1 MATEPSGVPDAI
13 QRLPR
18 RPQHFAPYRF
28 GRFIVLVFVLV
39 FALIGVIPIA
49 LLVLGLVHVHVIT
62 EHFRIH

>member
-28 GRFIVLVFVLV
+28 GRFIVLVF
-39 FALIGVIPIA
+39 ALIGVIAIA
-49 LLVLGLVHVHVIT
+49 LLVLGLVHVHIVT